1 MHFVLEFENSPNNLN
16 YNAIATERF
25 RNVFEVYVEDKIEEL
40 DKKPSEKLNKECR
53 HFNYFIDDI
62 KEEFLTTSLIS
73 LPTEVRKKL
82 WDSEV
87 DKKLPGL
94 MARSTHDKCLRTEHN
109 FDKNYREIIKIL
121 EDYCEDRTTKL
132 RDLEAI
138 KYVEQDCINF
148 NTWVNSWDYEIK
160 SKMNKLDLQKIKQY
174 LDKSKFKCNI
184 DDLDNLDKFFS
195 HIHPRDMKGSEE
207 DPRNSQEGEENKDE
221 YKNFNSTKEEGD
233 ENVDR
238 KNIPSRETHQP
249 TPVVEED
256 HHVRTF
262 TTIVR
267 SEKGNNN
274 IDNEVSTTNERSN
287 SGGKNKDVDLHTPEL
302 KIPKVREPDGEKKS
316 ENSKGSNKGTH
327 EERRSTHVTSRKTES
342 EINKYAPP
350 NHKYTIFE
358 CNDLDCTS
366 LKAKD
371 VIYTNGGYDVID
383 SVEFV
388 DKGDGVNEDSNP
400 YCFGD
405 ECKLGNVIQERV
417 DEISPR
423 KEKREKGKDGGGK
436 KGKKSAV
443 KSSPSGGGPHSY
455 MTHEGNRE
463 DTESNQYYVSEN
475 IAEEEAATCPEGE
488 ENCIDPTKEVFM
500 IEDGRVRKTSINGIP
515 EMESVTNKYML
526 GDMYEVPSSSGSH
539 IENEESIFDFT
550 IEPVRHTFEENNG
563 FVHEEPVTE
572 DPNLLHGEQ
581 LITPNGEVYRSVRD
595 HNEIGLSGSPIL
607 HGQFSTRYPLNTL
620 TTLEGEYNKPS
631 TIESFMSLMRNV
643 FNTLKSSAI
652 TGKNVKPNLEID
664 ETETIP
670 ASTYTSS
677 PMSLDIQTAT
687 QETVMGMLENA
698 NSYPSLAQTI
708 QEDSSSNTGSPSR
721 SFSLNSQMVP
731 ITLKTNVEGKY
742 VVLGGDKG
750 NVPKGIERYI
760 TSVPVALAI
769 FGVLFVFILFNKINP
784 FGTFSSKR
792 KKRKVRRRRYDEKIL
807 KREGEK
813 CFENL
818 MQDSNGWIDKGRHDI
833 LPKRLYNIEKKER
846 KMYKV
851 LDEKEYQFIDEFL
864 NKEDIKNVN
873 EKKIINRDVKKII
886 NGDVKK
892 DNEII
897 NLIELHLD
905 AIEESNNDEWEEYKS
920 EFLEVCIEEFF
931 KDRKIDRQ
939 DKMMEEKYKYKYKYN
954 SHNIDI
960 LKKKEFMWNKW
971 IEQNRYIMNNWKDEE
986 WFHNIKYKWEKEI
999 EEYFKLEKYDKN
1011 LLEHFEK
1018 NKGNNKHFMIEI
1030 LKIIWKRWI
1039 EKNVKNINKSVTD
1052 EWINKLVIE
1061 YKNDYIDLK
1070 KDYIRLIKDIY
1081 NIPLEH
1087 NHNNYYYNI
1096 EYINSENLI
1105 KIMFIQIYMSVLEE
1119 YKKEQLNKNVNTFL
1133 DICFDDI
1140 KDKQLKN
1147 DETNNMIK
1155 LIDKIKKNKYNLKRS
1170 KEKEIMNQ
1178 FKNELFFKNI
1188 MCDWKNCENNFINDH
1203 FIEDNINIYAIKKDI
1218 PLKHWN
1224 HIYHKWLHEVKKGG
1238 DIIVSF
1244 KGKEKEKEQNVID
1257 ESLLNIKKKRNK
1269 WKTIIEIYME
1279 VMDECKRDEWEE
1291 SRGDFLQICLEEF
1304 IKKDKED
1311 MNNINDE
1318 LSIEQSE
1325 NIEDML
1331 MLERQKIIWLQWIKR
1346 NKYMLQKWN
1355 KEEWFHKLKKDW
1367 KDEMNRYDQKL
1378 FLFKNKESDKSIN
1391 PMLERQKYIWRKWIA
1406 KHLYHLD
1413 DWEDEEWFNLL
1424 MNKYEKDKDDLKRD
1438 RYNKLDDMEKK
1449 KLITKLFI
1457 EIHMMVIEDSKEE
1470 ECFMNKENFVNTYIN
1485 ELKKNENSEQNKY
1498 MINILKDIQNDIQLG
1513 NNNKNVNEWKNEKWF
1528 DNLKKEWKEGE
1539 YKKNFVYIA
1548 KENFDQTQ
1556 INIIDNYILE
1566 IQKAILKNYWEDMQI
1581 KWIDDDNKTDWLK
1594 IAINLNDY
1602 DNNECRKNIK
1612 FEKNKKKNNFL
1623 EEIEMIRKINKKV
1636 QSKDTEKNIMFKT
1649 VIEIHMKV
1657 IEEDKKQEWEKNK
1670 GDFLEIC
1677 MQEFQSENQ
1686 NTHNENNS
1694 LVNDYMV
1701 QENYMIK
1708 RQNIIWNKCIERNRY
1723 ILEKWKKEKWFENL
1737 KNEWK
1742 NEQNKYINKREVYS
1756 NIKDENNVKQINPLI
1771 ESEKYLW
1778 KKWLRNQKVLL
1789 EKYNEEFWFKKL
1801 VQDYEKEFENC
1812 DNIDDDDHMSEQGQ
1826 GKYLDDL
1833 IALNKTYD
1841 ESLLKCQKKKLIT
1854 KMWIEIHMIILEEC
1868 KKEEVQLNKELFLDS
1883 CINELSKE
1891 KESKAKCKMLE
1902 IVLDLKDKHVLI
1914 NKNLDMNKKNRK
1926 NSNNLFENIKC
1937 EMKKNENNYIYE
1949 MMFKNDMNT
1958 SGKMLEN
1965 DCIIEDNFKNNM
1977 NKSGKMLENDC
1988 IIEDNFKNNMNKSGK
2003 MLENDCIIEDNFKN
2017 NMNNLGNVNEK
2028 CILEMEKNIS
2038 MRHWENI
2045 KKNWINGKEKEKN
2058 IGRIECIESNENI
2071 GDIEC
2076 IENIQK
2082 IDEML
2087 EEKYKRFNIEPYEQ
2101 NNYEKKSKIFD
2112 RSNFQSNKT
2121 INQLI
2126 DNERGKNKKKSYNE
2140 NEEIWYNGLTLE
2152 EIYKNS
2158 YTRNSIEYIPYIDE
2172 EEYSS
2177 LDEFDKKNNDFES
2190 DDIFFKGLTLEEIYK
2205 NAYTRNSIEYIPYI
2219 DEEEYSS
2226 LDEFDKHLYNKRK
2239 K

>member
-1 MHFVLEFENSPNNLN
+1 MHFVFEFENTPNNLN

-25 RNVFEVYVEDKIEEL
+25 RDVFEVYVEDKIEEL
-40 DKKPSEKLNKECR
+40 NKKSSEKLNKECR

-73 LPTEVRKKL
+73 LPTELRKKL
-82 WDSEV
+82 WEIEV
-87 DKKLPGL
+87 DKKLPDL

-160 SKMNKLDLQKIKQY
+160 RKMNKLDLQKIKQY
-174 LDKSKFKCNI
+174 LEKSKFKCNI

-195 HIHPRDMKGSEE
+195 HVHPRDIKGSEE
-207 DPRNSQEGEENKDE
+207 DPRNSQEGEEKKDE
-221 YKNFNSTKEEGD
+221 YQNFNSTTEEGD
-233 ENVDR
+233 ENVER
-238 KNIPSRETHQP
+238 KNIPSTETRQP

-256 HHVRTF
+256 YQVKTF
-262 TTIVR
+262 NTIVR
-267 SEKGNNN
+267 NEKGNNN
-274 IDNEVSTTNERSN
+274 LDNEVSTTDERSN
-287 SGGKNKDVDLHTPEL
+287 LGEKNKDVDLHTPEF
-302 KIPKVREPDGEKKS
+302 KIPKVRESAEEKKS
-316 ENSKGSNKGTH
+316 ENAKGSNKRTH
-327 EERRSTHVTSRKTES
+327 KDGKSIHGTSRKTKS
-342 EINKYAPP
+342 QINKYAHP

-358 CNDLDCTS
+358 CNDLDCTT

-371 VIYTNGGYDVID
+371 VMATNGGYGVING
-383 SVEFV
+383 VEFV
-388 DKGDGVNEDSNP
+388 DTIQGINEDRNT

-405 ECKLGNVIQERV
+405 ECKLGNVIQADV
-417 DEISPR
+417 DKISPR
-423 KEKREKGKDGGGK
+423 KEKRK
-436 KGKKSAV
+436 KGKGKGRKKGNISSV
-443 KSSPSGGGPHSY
+443 KSSSSGTVPPSY
-455 MTHEGNRE
+455 ITHEGNRE
-463 DTESNQYYVSEN
+463 DTESNQYYVNEK
-475 IAEEEAATCPEGE
+475 IVEEEAASCQEGDQS
-488 ENCIDPTKEVFM
+488 CIDPTTEKFI
-500 IEDGRVRKTSINGIP
+500 IEGDIVRSMGISDVP
-515 EMESVTNKYML
+515 EMQAVTNNDSN
-526 GDMYEVPSSSGSH
+526 GAIYEYPSSSDAH
-539 IENEESIFDFT
+539 IEDNVSLFDFT
-550 IEPVRHTFEENNG
+550 IDPVRHTSEENYG
-563 FVHEEPVTE
+563 FVREVAVTD
-572 DPNLLHGEQ
+572 DPYLLPNEQ
-581 LITPNGEVYRSVRD
+581 LITVKGEVYTAPTTS
-595 HNEIGLSGSPIL
+595 NEIGVYVSPISN
-607 HGQFSTRYPLNTL
+607 QSFSTSYPSNNM
-620 TTLEGEYNKPS
+620 TTLEDKFNKPS
-631 TIESFMSLMRNV
+631 AVESFVSLMRNV
-643 FNTLKSSAI
+643 FDTLKSSVI
-652 TGKNVKPNLEID
+652 TGRSFKPNLKVSES
-664 ETETIP
+664 TNIP
-670 ASTYTSS
+670 AISYPTSQ
-677 PMSLDIQTAT
+677 MTLDIETPV
-687 QETVMGMLENA
+687 QETMMGMLGEK
-698 NSYPSLAQTI
+698 NSFTPPAQTKKV
-708 QEDSSSNTGSPSR
+708 DSSSNTGSSSS
-721 SFSLNSQMVP
+721 SFRLNSQKVP
-731 ITLKTNVEGKY
+731 TTLKTQDRGKY
-742 VVLGGDKG
+742 VVLRGDTE
-750 NVPKGIERYI
+750 NVPKGIEHYI

-818 MQDSNGWIDKGRHDI
+818 MQDSNEWTEKGRHDI
-833 LPKRLYNIEKKER
+833 LPKRLYNIEKKE
-846 KMYKV
+846 
-851 LDEKEYQFIDEFL
+851 YQFIDEVL
-864 NKEDIKNVN
+864 NKEDIKSVN
-873 EKKIINRDVKKII
+873 EKKII

-892 DNEII
+892 DIEII
-897 NLIELHLD
+897 DLIELHLD
-905 AIEESNNDEWEEYKS
+905 AIEECNHDEWEEYKS
-920 EFLEVCIEEFF
+920 EFLEICIEEFF

-939 DKMMEEKYKYKYKYN
+939 DKMMEEKYKYKYNDN

-960 LKKKEFMWNKW
+960 LKKKELLWNKW
-971 IEQNRYIMNNWKDEE
+971 IEQNRYIMNNWKDKE
-986 WFHNIKYKWEKEI
+986 WFHNIKYKWEKDI

-1011 LLEHFEK
+1011 LLEIFEK
-1018 NKGNNKHFMIEI
+1018 NRENNKHFMIEI

-1039 EKNVKNINKSVTD
+1039 EKNVKYINKSATD

-1070 KDYIRLIKDIY
+1070 KEYISLIKDIY
-1081 NIPLEH
+1081 NIPLEN
-1087 NHNNYYYNI
+1087 NHNNNYYNI

-1133 DICFDDI
+1133 DICLDDI
-1140 KDKQLKN
+1140 KDKQLN
-1147 DETNNMIK
+1147 EDETNNMIK
-1155 LIDKIKKNKYNLKRS
+1155 LINEMKKNKYNLKRN

-1188 MCDWKNCENNFINDH
+1188 MCDWKDCEDNFINDH
-1203 FIEDNINIYAIKKDI
+1203 FIEDKINIYAIKKDI

-1238 DIIVSF
+1238 DIIVSL
-1244 KGKEKEKEQNVID
+1244 KGKEKEKEKHVID

-1291 SRGDFLQICLEEF
+1291 SRRDFLQICLEEF
-1304 IKKDKED
+1304 IKKDNED

-1318 LSIEQSE
+1318 LPIEQNE
-1325 NIEDML
+1325 NVEDML

-1355 KEEWFHKLKKDW
+1355 KEEWFHKLKNDW
-1367 KDEMNRYDQKL
+1367 KDEMNRCDQKL
-1378 FLFKNKESDKSIN
+1378 FLLINKESDKSIN

-1424 MNKYEKDKDDLKRD
+1424 MNKFEKDKDDSKSD
-1438 RYNKLDDMEKK
+1438 RNNKMDDMEKK

-1457 EIHMMVIEDSKEE
+1457 EIHMMVIEDFKEE

-1485 ELKKNENSEQNKY
+1485 ELNKKENSEQNKC
-1498 MINILKDIQNDIQLG
+1498 MINILKDIHNDIQLG
-1513 NNNKNVNEWKNEKWF
+1513 HHHKNVNEWKNEKWF

-1539 YKKNFVYIA
+1539 CKKNVVDIE

-1556 INIIDNYILE
+1556 INIINNYILE

-1594 IAINLNDY
+1594 IAINLNEY

-1636 QSKDTEKNIMFKT
+1636 QSKDNEQNIMFKT

-1686 NTHNENNS
+1686 NTHNENNT

-1708 RQNIIWNKCIERNRY
+1708 RQKIIWNKCIERNRY

-1742 NEQNKYINKREVYS
+1742 NEQNKYINTHEVYS

-1778 KKWLRNQKVLL
+1778 KKWLRNQNVLL

-1801 VQDYEKEFENC
+1801 VQEYEKEFENY
-1812 DNIDDDDHMSEQGQ
+1812 DNVDGHDHMSAHGK
-1826 GKYLDDL
+1826 GKYPADL

-1841 ESLLKCQKKKLIT
+1841 GSLLKCQKKKLIT
-1854 KMWIEIHMIILEEC
+1854 KMWIEIHMIILEDC

-1883 CINELSKE
+1883 CINELRKE
-1891 KESKAKCKMLE
+1891 TESKAKCKMLE

-1914 NKNLDMNKKNRK
+1914 NNNLESNKRKRK

-1949 MMFKNDMNT
+1949 MMLKNDMNK

-1965 DCIIEDNFKNNM
+1965 DYIIEDNFKNNM
-1977 NKSGKMLENDC
+1977 NNSGKIPENDC
-1988 IIEDNFKNNMNKSGK
+1988 IIEDDFKNHMNNSGK

-2028 CILEMEKNIS
+2028 CIIEMEKNIS

-2058 IGRIECIESNENI
+2058 IERIECIESIENNKNI
-2071 GDIEC
+2071 ENIEC
-2076 IENIQK
+2076 IENIQNV
-2082 IDEML
+2082 DEML

-2101 NNYEKKSKIFD
+2101 NNYEKKSKIFN
-2112 RSNFQSNKT
+2112 RSNFESNKT

-2126 DNERGKNKKKSYNE
+2126 DNEMGTNKKKSDNE

-2158 YTRNSIEYIPYIDE
+2158 YTRNSTEYIPYIDE

-2177 LDEFDKKNNDFES
+2177 LDEFDKKNNDFEI
-2190 DDIFFKGLTLEEIYK
+2190 DDIFYKGLTLEEIYK

-2219 DEEEYSS
+2219 DDEVYSS
-2226 LDEFDKHLYNKRK
+2226 LDEFDNHLYNKRK